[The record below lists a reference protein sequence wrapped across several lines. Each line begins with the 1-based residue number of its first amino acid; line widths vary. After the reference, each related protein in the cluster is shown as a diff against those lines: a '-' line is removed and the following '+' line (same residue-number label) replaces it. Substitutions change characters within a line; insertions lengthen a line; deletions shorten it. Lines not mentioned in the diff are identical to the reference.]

1 MPTDPRLLV
10 GLDTGDD
17 AGVFA
22 LDAERA
28 LVQTVDFFTPV
39 VDDPYLFGQV
49 AAANALSDIYAM
61 GARPL
66 TALNLVAYPT
76 DTLDLAILREILRGG
91 LDKVREAGA
100 VLVGGHSIQDA
111 EPKFGLAVTGLV
123 HPGQTW
129 TNAGAR
135 PGDAVVLTKPIGTG
149 IIAKAVKEDAAE
161 PEWAR
166 LAGEAMATLNRAAAE
181 AAKAVGGPHACTDV
195 TGFGLLGHA
204 RTVARAS
211 RVALRLWAQRVPVL
225 PGTRVLAERGL
236 VPAGSRSNLEF
247 VASSVR
253 FAPDI
258 DPVTRLILADAVTSG
273 GLLLAMDPAA
283 REPLL
288 AELSRRGVAA
298 AVIGEVLEGPP
309 GTLEVV

>member
-149 IIAKAVKEDAAE
+149 IIAVMLTGLVLINVPPFWQEV
-161 PEWAR
+161 
-166 LAGEAMATLNRAAAE
+166 
-181 AAKAVGGPHACTDV
+181 AVGAV
-195 TGFGLLGHA
+195 
-204 RTVARAS
+204 
-211 RVALRLWAQRVPVL
+211 
-225 PGTRVLAERGL
+225 
-236 VPAGSRSNLEF
+236 
-247 VASSVR
+247 
-253 FAPDI
+253 
-258 DPVTRLILADAVTSG
+258 LILAVYIDQLRHRKTS
-273 GLLLAMDPAA
+273 
-283 REPLL
+283 
-288 AELSRRGVAA
+288 SS
-298 AVIGEVLEGPP
+298 
-309 GTLEVV
+309 